1 MANGDATPKPEL
13 LWYILSFFITIL
25 GIIFAIVYMSKPE
38 PEAQTFGRNC
48 LIITVA
54 KLTMSLVGCIF
65 LIIIGALVYIV
76 S

>member
-1 MANGDATPKPEL
+1 MANDDVTPKPEL

-38 PEAQTFGRNC
+38 PEAQIFGRNC
-48 LIITVA
+48 LIITETKLVMSVVA
-54 KLTMSLVGCIF
+54 CTVLV
-65 LIIIGALVYIV
+65 IIGALVYIV